1 MDIAV
6 LIVNSLAVL
15 AAVVGLII
23 TSVQFKK
30 TMEVQNRAINV
41 SLFELRTEVLASVE
55 SGKLDFNRTKAQLL
69 FERSISDK
77 IKEYDAAISEN
88 KRYKGLK
95 DEFVDLIQSQ
105 RANDTYEEATDLLK
119 AIQDY
124 NSAEPDSPN
133 FQQLQEKVRRN
144 CYTGKWMNGASPF
157 EIETVNYV
165 DASEKEMAFYGKA
178 DDLRKEI
185 IEDMR
190 IYIETSIR

>member
-30 TMEVQNRAINV
+30 TMDAQNRAISV

-55 SGKLDFNRTKAQLL
+55 SGKLDFNRTKAQFL

-77 IKEYDAAISEN
+77 IKEYDAAISEYR
-88 KRYKGLK
+88 RYKCLK
-95 DEFVDLIQSQ
+95 DEFVSLIQSQ
-105 RANDTYEEATDLLK
+105 RADDTYEEATDFLR

-124 NSAEPDSPN
+124 DSADPDSPD
-133 FQQLQEKVRRN
+133 FQQLQEAIRRN
-144 CYTGKWMNGASPF
+144 SYTKKWMNGVTPF
-157 EIETVNYV
+157 DIETVNYV
-165 DASEKEMAFYGKA
+165 DASENETACHSKA
-178 DDLRKEI
+178 ESLRKEI
-185 IEDMR
+185 TEEIR
-190 IYIETSIR
+190 KFIETSIR

>member
-30 TMEVQNRAINV
+30 TMEAQNRAISV

-55 SGKLDFNRTKAQLL
+55 SGKLDFNRTKAQFL

-77 IKEYDAAISEN
+77 IKEYDAAISEYR
-88 KRYKGLK
+88 RYKNLK
-95 DEFVDLIQSQ
+95 DEFVSLIQSQ
-105 RANDTYEEATDLLK
+105 RADDTYEEATDFLR

-124 NSAEPDSPN
+124 DSADPDSPD
-133 FQQLQEKVRRN
+133 FQQLQEAIRRN
-144 CYTGKWMNGASPF
+144 SYTGKWMNGASPF
-157 EIETVNYV
+157 EVETVDYV
-165 DASEKEMAFYGKA
+165 DVSEKEIAFSNKVEG
-178 DDLRKEI
+178 LRKEI
-185 IEDMR
+185 IEEMR
-190 IYIETSIR
+190 EFIETSIR

>member
-30 TMEVQNRAINV
+30 TMKAQNRAINV

-55 SGKLDFNRTKAQLL
+55 SGKLNFNRTKAQFL
-69 FERSISDK
+69 FKRSISDK
-77 IKEYDAAISEN
+77 IKEYDAAISEY

-124 NSAEPDSPN
+124 NSEEPDSPN

>member
-30 TMEVQNRAINV
+30 TMKAQNRAISI

-55 SGKLDFNRTKAQLL
+55 SGKFDFNRTKAQFL

-77 IKEYDAAISEN
+77 IKEYDAVISEYR
-88 KRYKGLK
+88 RYKDLK
-95 DEFVDLIQSQ
+95 DEFVSLIQSQ
-105 RANDTYEEATDLLK
+105 RANDTYEEATDFLR

-124 NSAEPDSPN
+124 DSADPDSPD
-133 FQQLQEKVRRN
+133 FQQLQEAIRRN
-144 CYTGKWMNGASPF
+144 SYTAKWMNAASPF

-165 DASEKEMAFYGKA
+165 DASEN
-178 DDLRKEI
+178 
-185 IEDMR
+185 
-190 IYIETSIR
+190 ETA

>member
-30 TMEVQNRAINV
+30 TMEAQNRAISV

-55 SGKLDFNRTKAQLL
+55 SGKLDFNRTKAQFL

-77 IKEYDAAISEN
+77 IEEYDTAIREC
-88 KRYKGLK
+88 KRYKDLK
-95 DEFVDLIQSQ
+95 DEFVNLIQSQ
-105 RANDTYEEATDLLK
+105 RADDTYEEATDFLRE
-119 AIQDY
+119 IQDY
-124 NSAEPDSPN
+124 DSADPDSPN
-133 FQQLQEKVRRN
+133 FQQLQEAIRRN
-144 CYTGKWMNGASPF
+144 SYTKKWMNGASPF

-165 DASEKEMAFYGKA
+165 DASENETACHSKA
-178 DDLRKEI
+178 ESLRKEI
-185 IEDMR
+185 IEEIR
-190 IYIETSIR
+190 KFIETSIR

>member
-30 TMEVQNRAINV
+30 TMKAQNRAINV

-55 SGKLDFNRTKAQLL
+55 SGKLNFNRTKAQFL
-69 FERSISDK
+69 FKRSISDK
-77 IKEYDAAISEN
+77 IKEYDAAISEY

-165 DASEKEMAFYGKA
+165 DASEKKMAFYGKA